1 MADTGKIARKLFEA
15 VTSADIAT
23 IQSLQADDIV
33 LHIPGNNQ
41 LSGTYKGK
49 AEMASALGKIDTLT
63 GGTLKRELHDITSSD
78 THAVVLT
85 RVTAQ
90 RGGKAFSFNA
100 AVVLDI
106 RDGKVAEQ
114 WMLNDDQATVDQV
127 FA

>member
-15 VTSADIAT
+15 VTSGDTAT
-23 IQSLQADDIV
+23 IQSLQHDDIV
-33 LHIPGNNQ
+33 MHIPGKNQ
-41 LSGTYKGK
+41 LSGTHKGK
-49 AEMASALGKIDTLT
+49 AETGTNLGKMASLT
-63 GGTLKRELHDITSSD
+63 GGTIKRELHDVTSSD
-78 THAVVLT
+78 MHAVVLA
-85 RVTAQ
+85 RITAQ
-90 RGGKAFSFNA
+90 RGGKSFSYNS